1 MCALAAPATHTLF
14 NTLSVMI
21 FEFHTQNELSRVAT
35 RSQHVEFHTQNE
47 RSVINVA
54 RSQHVEKELN

>member
-21 FEFHTQNELSRVAT
+21 FEFHTQNELSRLRV
-35 RSQHVEFHTQNE
+35 RSMSSFIH
-47 RSVINVA
+47 RMNVA
-54 RSQHVEKELN
+54 